1 MKYLVVKNQVCRGE
15 GTTSFQMFLFKKG
28 TCFIYR
34 KHVKFVWSIGVEI
47 TQNERAVEDEWIR
60 SLD

>member
-1 MKYLVVKNQVCRGE
+1 MKCLVVKNQVCRNE
-15 GTTSFQMFLFKKG
+15 GATSFQMFHFKKE
-28 TCFIYR
+28 TCFICR
-34 KHVKFVWSIGVEI
+34 KHVKFVWSTDVEI